1 MKARGPMLRQ
11 EGRPDR
17 RMSANRHRC
26 QEEHSGQGVRK
37 EEMQLNRLVRRIWPV
52 CRDVRVKR
60 EMADVRYRR
69 EQEMAD
75 VHRRQGQEMAD
86 VHRRQWR
93 EMPVARCRQQ
103 TADVRCRQMVQSM
116 YAEQRAV

>member
-26 QEEHSGQGVRK
+26 QEEYSGQGVRK

-60 EMADVRYRR
+60 EMADVRCRR

-75 VHRRQGQEMAD
+75 VHRRQ
-86 VHRRQWR
+86 WR
-93 EMPVARCRQQ
+93 EAPVARCRQQ